1 MRLSQSALFQL
12 CCASFLAG
20 VILSFFYDFL
30 YATRLFLMPSKCRY
44 SVLTIQKLRASR
56 IKEGTKARKKGLRAA
71 VFFCDVL
78 FCLASA
84 ITLVLLLYWLNNGSL
99 RVAAPLCMSLGFYL
113 CRISISKGIRW
124 GFQWMAFGIE
134 TFILALCMPIKRL
147 FITIAAKCQKHA
159 QKRRQKRLSI
169 QRKKYTK
176 QELTSIDKAAQRIL
190 PIDSKTRMQKGDNH
204 AAKSKKAV

>member
-78 FCLASA
+78 FCLVSA
-84 ITLVLLLYWLNNGSL
+84 ITLVLLLYWLNNGSF

-113 CRISISKGIRW
+113 CRISISRGIRW

-147 FITIAAKCQKHA
+147 FIAIAAKCQKHA

-190 PIDSKTRMQKGDNH
+190 PIDSKTRMQKGDNR
-204 AAKSKKAV
+204 ATKSKKAV